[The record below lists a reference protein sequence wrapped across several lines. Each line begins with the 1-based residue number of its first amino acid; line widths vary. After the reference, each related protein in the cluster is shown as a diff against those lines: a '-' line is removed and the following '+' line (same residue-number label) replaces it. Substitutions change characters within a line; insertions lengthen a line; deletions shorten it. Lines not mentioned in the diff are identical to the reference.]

1 MKKLIIAVAIVV
13 PLVIATIGTT
23 AIAAPPPDPKPV
35 DALNYLVEK
44 VDEIWTGVN
53 NGTTQILAALGDI
66 RGRIITIGTD
76 INGPGGVDAKI
87 DELAS
92 DVADIKAGAVR
103 METYSNDLLILSGEH
118 DTAVGG
124 NYTEIRHV
132 VVTMRAYNGLGTND
146 TIDVSAYW
154 PGNGLGAYVAQFDDS
169 DPYACK
175 TFEFNADYWTIHYEN
190 KVSGTFDA
198 TWSIRY
204 SVTTTYVPA
213 PEP

>member
-1 MKKLIIAVAIVV
+1 MKKLIIAIAIVV

-23 AIAAPPPDPKPV
+23 AIAAPPDPKPV
-35 DALNYLVEK
+35 DALNYIAEK
-44 VDEIWTGVN
+44 VDEILTAVN
-53 NGTTQILAALGDI
+53 NGTTNILTQLGVVRGNTDDI
-66 RGRIITIGTD
+66 IYDVGE
-76 INGPGGVDAKI
+76 VDGKI
-87 DELAS
+87 DDLAS
-92 DVADIKAGAVR
+92 DVADIKAGLVR
-103 METYSNDLLILSGEH
+103 METDFGNLQIMPGSH
-118 DTAVGG
+118 DTHVAG

-132 VVTMRAYNGLGTND
+132 VVTMRAYDGLGTND

-175 TFEFNADYWTIHYEN
+175 TFEFNADYWTIHYDN
-190 KVSGTFDA
+190 VISGMVDTPFY
-198 TWSIRY
+198 IRY

>member
-1 MKKLIIAVAIVV
+1 MKKLIIAIAIVV

-23 AIAAPPPDPKPV
+23 ALAAPPPDPKPV
-35 DALNYLVEK
+35 DALNYIVEK
-44 VDEIWTGVN
+44 VGEILTAVN
-53 NGTTQILAALGDI
+53 NGTTNILTQLVAVRANTDTLIGKANNLTDDVGDVY
-66 RGRIITIGTD
+66 D
-76 INGPGGVDAKI
+76 V
-87 DELAS
+87 
-92 DVADIKAGAVR
+92 VADMEANMVR
-103 METYSNDLLILSGEH
+103 METDSGDLQILPGEH
-118 DTAVGG
+118 DTYIAG

-132 VVTMRAYNGLGTND
+132 VVTMRAYPGLGTND

-154 PGNGLGAYVAQFDDS
+154 PDNGLGAYVAQFDDS

-190 KVSGTFDA
+190 FVPGSFDA
-198 TWSIRY
+198 TFYIRY

>member
-1 MKKLIIAVAIVV
+1 MKKLIIAIAIVV
-13 PLVIATIGTT
+13 PLIIAAIGTS
-23 AIAAPPPDPKPV
+23 ALAASPPDTKPV
-35 DALNYLVEK
+35 DALNYIVER
-44 VDEIWTGVN
+44 VDEILTAVN
-53 NGTTQILAALGDI
+53 NGTTNILTQLGVL
-66 RGRIITIGTD
+66 RGKADTIIYDVGE
-76 INGPGGVDAKI
+76 VDGKI

-92 DVADIKAGAVR
+92 DVADIKAGLVQ
-103 METYSNDLLILSGEH
+103 METYSGDLQILPGEH
-118 DTAVGG
+118 DTYVAG

-132 VVTMRAYNGLGTND
+132 VVTMRAYDGLGTND

-175 TFEFNADYWTIHYEN
+175 TFEFNADYWTIHYDN
-190 KVSGTFDA
+190 AISGMVDTPFY
-198 TWSIRY
+198 IRY

>member
-1 MKKLIIAVAIVV
+1 MKRLIIAIAIVV

-35 DALNYLVEK
+35 DALNYIVEK
-44 VDEIWTGVN
+44 VGEILTAVN
-53 NGTTQILAALGDI
+53 NGTTNILTQLGVV
-66 RGRIITIGTD
+66 RGKTDTIIYNVGE
-76 INGPGGVDAKI
+76 VDGKI

-92 DVADIKAGAVR
+92 DVADIEANMVR
-103 METYSNDLLILSGEH
+103 METDSGSLTVPPGAH
-118 DTAVGG
+118 ATYIAG

-132 VVTMRAYNGLGTND
+132 VVTMRAYPGLD
-146 TIDVSAYW
+146 TGESIDVSAYW

-190 KVSGTFDA
+190 VSTTIDFPFY
-198 TWSIRY
+198 IRY